1 MNSPYQWALK
11 FRIVWVVIAA
21 FAVFSSAPPPL
32 EAALISSQ
40 LADGQ
45 IVSERNTDLETV
57 RQALEHQLVAQRLA
71 DYGFSKEEAQL
82 KLQSLSDAQLH
93 QLASVADDLAA
104 GADGLGVVVT
114 LLVIVLLVILILKL
128 SNKEIIIR

>member
-1 MNSPYQWALK
+1 MNFSYQWALN

-21 FAVFSSAPPPL
+21 FAIFSSAPPPVQ
-32 EAALISSQ
+32 AALISSQ
-40 LADGQ
+40 LSDGQ
-45 IVSERNTDLETV
+45 IVTERNTDLDTV

-71 DYGFSKEEAQL
+71 DYGFSKEEVQL

-104 GADGLGVVVT
+104 GADGLGIVVT
-114 LLVIVLLVILILKL
+114 VLVIVLLVILILKL
-128 SNKEIIIR
+128 SDKEIIVR

>member
-40 LADGQ
+40 LSDGQ

-71 DYGFSKEEAQL
+71 DYGFSKEEVQL
-82 KLQSLSDAQLH
+82 KLQSLSDTQLH

-104 GADGLGVVVT
+104 GADGLGIVVT
-114 LLVIVLLVILILKL
+114 VLVIVLLVILILKL
-128 SNKEIIIR
+128 SNKEIIVR

>member
-1 MNSPYQWALK
+1 MDSPYQWALR

-21 FAVFSSAPPPL
+21 FAIFSSAPPPL
-32 EAALISSQ
+32 QAALISSQ
-40 LADGQ
+40 LSDGQ
-45 IVSERNTDLETV
+45 IVSERDTDLDTV

-71 DYGFSKEEAQL
+71 DYGFSKEEVQF

-104 GADGLGVVVT
+104 GADGLGIVVT
-114 LLVIVLLVILILKL
+114 VLVIVLLVILILKL

>member
-1 MNSPYQWALK
+1 MNFSCQWALN
-11 FRIVWVVIAA
+11 FRIVWVALAA
-21 FAVFSSAPPPL
+21 FAIFSSAPPPVQ
-32 EAALISSQ
+32 AALISSQ
-40 LADGQ
+40 LSDGQ
-45 IVSERNTDLETV
+45 IVSERNTDLDTV

-104 GADGLGVVVT
+104 GADGLGIVVT
-114 LLVIVLLVILILKL
+114 VLVIVLLVILILKL

>member
-1 MNSPYQWALK
+1 MDSPYQWALR

-21 FAVFSSAPPPL
+21 FAIFSSAPPPL
-32 EAALISSQ
+32 QAALISSQ
-40 LADGQ
+40 LSDGQ
-45 IVSERNTDLETV
+45 IVSERSTDLDTV

-71 DYGFSKEEAQL
+71 DYGFSKEEVQL

-104 GADGLGVVVT
+104 GADGLGIVVT
-114 LLVIVLLVILILKL
+114 VLVIVLLVILILKL

>member
-1 MNSPYQWALK
+1 MDSPYQWALR

-21 FAVFSSAPPPL
+21 FAIFSSAPPPL
-32 EAALISSQ
+32 QAALISSQ
-40 LADGQ
+40 LSGGQ
-45 IVSERNTDLETV
+45 IVSERDTDLDTV

-71 DYGFSKEEAQL
+71 DYGFSKEEVQF

-104 GADGLGVVVT
+104 GADGLGIVVT
-114 LLVIVLLVILILKL
+114 VLVIVLLVILILKL

>member
-1 MNSPYQWALK
+1 MNTPYQWALK

-21 FAVFSSAPPPL
+21 FAVFSFAPPPL
-32 EAALISSQ
+32 EAALITSQ
-40 LADGQ
+40 LSDGQ

-71 DYGFSKEEAQL
+71 DYGFSKEEVQL
-82 KLQSLSDAQLH
+82 KLQSLSDTQLH

-104 GADGLGVVVT
+104 GSDGLGIVVT
-114 LLVIVLLVILILKL
+114 VLVIVLLVILILKL
-128 SNKEIIIR
+128 SDKEIIVR